1 MAKMKV
7 ELGPTQE
14 TLLIPLL
21 GRAQETESGGR
32 LLDDSKAVEIVAQLD
47 YDFTKWGTSARGAC
61 IRARIFDSLV
71 SDFLQRHPQG
81 TVVEIGAGLNTRY
94 ERLDNGEAH
103 WFEIDLADSMALRLN
118 FFEDTERRTM
128 VAASALDTDWLDQV
142 AALPSPYCFVSEA
155 VLIYLEAPQA
165 EQVLSNLSE
174 RFDGAELVMDITP
187 TRAIALQPKSALMKV
202 MDRSSWFRWACD
214 DVHALERVGARVEQE
229 VSLTNLPADI
239 RRDLTPMMRTVMT
252 LMPAFL
258 MRWMSGG
265 YGIYRFRLSTRSVA

>member
-1 MAKMKV
+1 
-7 ELGPTQE
+7 
-14 TLLIPLL
+14 
-21 GRAQETESGGR
+21 
-32 LLDDSKAVEIVAQLD
+32 
-47 YDFTKWGTSARGAC
+47 
-61 IRARIFDSLV
+61 
-71 SDFLQRHPQG
+71 
-81 TVVEIGAGLNTRY
+81 
-94 ERLDNGEAH
+94 
-103 WFEIDLADSMALRLN
+103 
-118 FFEDTERRTM
+118 
-128 VAASALDTDWLDQV
+128 
-142 AALPSPYCFVSEA
+142 SEA